1 MPDVRA
7 GVVAGGHHRGLV
19 DAVLMAVPSLLPPAR
34 RRPSE
39 WAESELRVPDGP
51 RAGQRLRLFPFQR
64 EILDSWRPTT

>member
-1 MPDVRA
+1 MAEIRA
-7 GVVAGGHHRGLV
+7 P
-19 DAVLMAVPSLLPPAR
+19 VPSLLPPVR

-64 EILDSWRPTT
+64 EILDSPGGRRRD